1 MNFFERKQMIE
12 GMEDELTELSEI
24 DSTTDNLVVTE
35 EADVDAVIIMYL

>member
-35 EADVDAVIIMYL
+35 EADVDAFIPMYL